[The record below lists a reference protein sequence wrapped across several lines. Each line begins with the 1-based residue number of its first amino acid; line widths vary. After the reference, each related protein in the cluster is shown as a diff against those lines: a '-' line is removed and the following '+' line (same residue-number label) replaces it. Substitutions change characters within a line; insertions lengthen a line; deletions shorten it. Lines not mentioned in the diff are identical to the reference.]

1 MVMPTILAYNDDGD
15 ADNDVDGDADNDV
28 DGDADDDD
36 YIYKHKSV
44 QYSDMFTWICT

>member
-1 MVMPTILAYNDDGD
+1 MVMPTILAYND
-15 ADNDVDGDADNDV
+15 DGDADNDV

>member
-1 MVMPTILAYNDDGD
+1 MVMPTILAYND
-15 ADNDVDGDADNDV
+15 DGDADNDV

-44 QYSDMFTWICT
+44 QYSDMCTWICT